1 MKNNEIYIS
10 SFSNFLVRI
19 FVIGYKNEGESNVVL
34 FFDGDNVVFSMIID
48 CFKKED
54 LNLAFE
60 LLVKY
65 GVEKIDLAFWT
76 HPHDDHSP
84 GFDEIISNFLS
95 PKTIVYLPRFLFSNF
110 DPAVLRSKCVAA
122 QSVYANLEKLNS
134 KRPARNPLLRTID
147 VNPGDNIFREYVIV
161 DNDKQK
167 KDFVIKFLTP
177 IRPYIEEFGFQG
189 CQQKL
194 VEVNELSISFIMS
207 LDSYDFYFGGDTEK
221 KHANI
226 IDPDII
232 GNMRWVKV
240 PHHCSKNAKKIA
252 IHLMEERFDCAVS
265 TVYSPRLP
273 KVNIQNDYKSKG
285 RLFMTQLNNKPNLGE
300 YGIVRFDYR
309 FEQDKVKISP
319 FIYGNAYEYQ

>member
-1 MKNNEIYIS
+1 MKNNEIHIS

-65 GVEKIDLAFWT
+65 GVKKIDLAFWT

-110 DPAVLRSKCVAA
+110 DPAILSTKCATA
-122 QSVYANLEKLNS
+122 QSVYTNLEKLNS
-134 KRPARNPLLRTID
+134 SRPVKNPLLRTID
-147 VNPGDNIFREYVIV
+147 VNPGDNIFREYVLV
-161 DNDKQK
+161 DDDNQK

-226 IDPDII
+226 IDPDTIV
-232 GNMRWVKV
+232 NMRWVKV
-240 PHHCSKNAKKIA
+240 PHHCSNNAKQIVN
-252 IHLMEERFDCAVS
+252 HLNIDRFDCAVS
-265 TVYSPRLP
+265 TVYSPQLP
-273 KVNIQNDYKSKG
+273 KIDIQNKYKSKG
-285 RLFMTQLNNKPNLGE
+285 RLFMTQLNNKPGLGE

-309 FEQDKVKISP
+309 FERDKVKISP
-319 FIYGNAYEYQ
+319 IIYGNAYEY